1 MPKTLTEVTR
11 DAAELPAPDRLKLAR
26 ILLDLS
32 ETSTEPAEELHA
44 TWDDEIARRLSE
56 LRTGAVKGVP
66 LADVKMRIE
75 AGFQS

>member
-32 ETSTEPAEELHA
+32 ETSTEPAEELEA
-44 TWDDEIARRLSE
+44 AWDDEIARRLSE

-66 LADVKMRIE
+66 LAESKEKIE
-75 AGFQS
+75 AGFRS